1 MSMEI
6 VKLIWQNVG
15 LRDKIELLAA
25 EALLHLDV
33 IITEAILSSDL
44 MTLREMINPLEL
56 VKAFV

>member
-1 MSMEI
+1 MEI